1 MAMQLAG
8 LCATRSKRYSGA
20 GLAKARAYL
29 ADPQL
34 RQRLEAVI
42 GVPVWGV
49 RPSVLAARDP

>member
-1 MAMQLAG
+1 MQLAG

-49 RPSVLAARDP
+49 RASVLAARDP